1 MNTLTARHVGAD
13 DRPDQARLRFDPAL
27 IRPGAVDGA
36 WWPYSRDALTELPA
50 LVAALQDQAGVRVQR
65 LSVPHGEWDEIPAR
79 LTLHGGRVVRV
90 DWFTT
95 IPGHTISV
103 TTPGRE
109 PIDLLVVP
117 PGTPEGAAQA
127 AMDLAATTPGAAQ
140 AADILTAEEARCL

>member
-1 MNTLTARHVGAD
+1 
-13 DRPDQARLRFDPAL
+13 
-27 IRPGAVDGA
+27 
-36 WWPYSRDALTELPA
+36 
-50 LVAALQDQAGVRVQR
+50 
-65 LSVPHGEWDEIPAR
+65 
-79 LTLHGGRVVRV
+79 V

-127 AMDLAATTPGAAQ
+127 AMDLAATTPRAAQ